1 MKIQGHLRDY
11 PLQTLIEV
19 LAHRRETGRLRIA
32 FEPEPATLHFL
43 EGQLVDA
50 RMSNLEGSAAINLAL
65 SLEGAPFDFDS
76 EIQPRKSQIGSH
88 ERAMISRLLGVQL
101 NLSIEQNGRFDGNKP
116 TNQIQN
122 GSAKVL
128 ERSLP
133 PKLQTGAIVTRSQT
147 QALAENPPSRD
158 DFQLTLL
165 DPADKPPRPLQQ
177 KLLRAAALILVV
189 AMPIASVMTIKLS
202 QGSEDTVIPAIDDQ
216 RSPREQTRTYHEP
229 APSLADFRQNAG
241 ALPLS
246 GKPTKATRS
255 KESYATKTIAEPES
269 SKVISKITNATDGS
283 GSVPEAPS
291 NSFSAPESRPSRTT
305 TVVLEVMIE
314 QGRVTEAR
322 VKNRRKGF
330 EALEASALRIVRQRR
345 YSRDSTGTASVSIE
359 LIVNQ

>member
-19 LAHRRETGRLRIA
+19 LAHRRESGRLRIA
-32 FEPEPATLHFL
+32 FEPEPAILHFL
-43 EGQLVDA
+43 QGQLVDA

-76 EIQPRKSQIGSH
+76 EFQPRKSQIGIH

-101 NLSIEQNGRFDGNKP
+101 NISSDQNGRVDGTKP
-116 TNQIQN
+116 TIKLQS
-122 GSAKVL
+122 GSGKVL
-128 ERSLP
+128 ERILSP
-133 PKLQTGAIVTRSQT
+133 PPPQTGAVVTRSQP
-147 QALAENPPSRD
+147 QALAENPVNRD
-158 DFQLTLL
+158 GFQLTLL
-165 DPADKPPRPLQQ
+165 DPANKPSRPLQQ
-177 KLLRAAALILVV
+177 KLLRAAAFLLIV
-189 AMPIASVMTIKLS
+189 AMPIASVMTIRLS
-202 QGSEDTVIPAIDDQ
+202 QGSDDTVLPAIDDQ
-216 RSPREQTRTYHEP
+216 RLAPQQMRTNQA
-229 APSLADFRQNAG
+229 APSLVDFRQNEG
-241 ALPLS
+241 TLPLPQ
-246 GKPTKATRS
+246 KPAKATRS
-255 KESYATKTIAEPES
+255 KESYETKTIAEPES

-283 GSVPEAPS
+283 GSVPEPPS
-291 NSFSAPESRPSRTT
+291 YSSAPESRPSRTT

-345 YSRDSTGTASVSIE
+345 YSKDSTGTASVSID